1 MLNTLLDIKM
11 GHWSILVFESEAI
24 ARHPPGKLP
33 KSPAIY
39 VLNLNLAN
47 YVGQSIDAYR
57 RVHYHIR
64 RMCKQNC
71 GPRTAT
77 LILNQAQPIDE
88 ALLIHIEFG
97 LMLIHLGCDRRLVSK
112 QTDLPF
118 GSKAVRQ
125 RALEFFEEFAA
136 RFFHAAPHLI
146 GSRSR
151 RNRQAVKEVLL
162 YLRMIWSNS

>member
-1 MLNTLLDIKM
+1 MLSPLLDIKI
-11 GHWSILVFESEAI
+11 GHWSIQVFESGAI
-24 ARHPPGKLP
+24 AKYPPGKLP

-39 VLNLNLAN
+39 VLNLNFAN

-57 RVHYHIR
+57 RVQYHIR
-64 RMCKQNC
+64 RMCKQNG

-118 GSKAVRQ
+118 GSKTVRQ

-136 RFFHAAPHLI
+136 RFFHTAPHLI

-151 RNRQAVKEVLL
+151 KNRQAIDQALP
-162 YLRMIWSNS
+162 YLRMIWTDR